1 MSETLLSIF
10 KIGLIFISFQF
21 LENTIRENL
30 NNFISRL
37 KRERSAEM
45 CNQVLM
51 AEEREING
59 NKQFRYACPIGE
71 ITVKEY
77 FLKLNQLE

>member
-1 MSETLLSIF
+1 
-10 KIGLIFISFQF
+10 
-21 LENTIRENL
+21 
-30 NNFISRL
+30 
-37 KRERSAEM
+37 
-45 CNQVLM
+45 M

-77 FLKLNQLE
+77 FLKLNQLEWAASLIYSQNSREDALRFRKGLA